1 MAVTTDKRGINNG
14 TNNQRW
20 TFTSD
25 VTVETGT
32 PAEVEIVIP
41 NGYGIVKEVAFE
53 SLSPDCDV
61 FISEVTG
68 SSATDIEVVIAMES
82 INLGYRP
89 ALQSPASY
97 SNASTKSL
105 FVNVVN
111 NSATATGSW
120 KLMLTFGR

>member
-1 MAVTTDKRGINNG
+1 
-14 TNNQRW
+14 
-20 TFTSD
+20 
-25 VTVETGT
+25 
-32 PAEVEIVIP
+32 VEITIP
-41 NGYGIVKEVAFE
+41 NGYGIIKEVAFE
-53 SLSPDCDV
+53 SLSTNCEV
-61 FISEVTG
+61 FVSEVTG
-68 SSATDIEVVIAMES
+68 SSATDVEVVIAMEA

-89 ALQSPASY
+89 AITPASY